1 MWSDLSLPWQAA
13 FEMAWEAACC
23 GSIPIGAAIFD
34 AQGRLV
40 AAGRNRL
47 NEPAFH
53 EIPGSAARQ
62 DLAPGHGCHGAA
74 QAAYLSGSRIAHAEV
89 NALIALDH
97 SPANPRECT
106 LYTTCEPCPMCAG
119 AILMANVR
127 HVCFGSRD
135 PWAGSTCLY
144 SGKDYMGSKH
154 MRVEGPP
161 GADFEDVLVALQFD
175 YFFDE
180 GLRRGPGTILDRR
193 GPFFNAF
200 EAVVPR
206 GVALGERLNQSG
218 LLRTL
223 RAQRTPPGETI
234 DLLAQ
239 ELAALSGEPC
249 RRYTH
254 E

>member
-13 FEMAWEAACC
+13 FEMAWEAACS

-47 NEPAFH
+47 NEPCPN
-53 EIPGSAARQ
+53 ETRGNGS
-62 DLAPGHGCHGAA
+62 HGAA
-74 QAAYLSGSRIAHAEV
+74 QAAYLSGSRIAHAEI

-127 HVCFGSRD
+127 HVCFASRD
-135 PWAGSTCLY
+135 PWAGSTHLY
-144 SGKDYMGSKH
+144 SGSDYMGRKH

-161 GADFEDVLVALQFD
+161 GADFEDVLAALHVDHFL
-175 YFFDE
+175 DE
-180 GLRRGPGTILDRR
+180 GLRRGPGSALDRR
-193 GPFFNAF
+193 GAFFTTL
-200 EAVVPR
+200 EGVLPR
-206 GVALGERLNQSG
+206 GVALGERLHQSG
-218 LLRTL
+218 LLGAL
-223 RAQRTPPGETI
+223 RAQATPPGQAI
-234 DLLAQ
+234 DILAQ

-249 RRYTH
+249 SRYAL
-254 E
+254 

>member
-13 FEMAWEAACC
+13 FEMAWEAACS

-47 NEPAFH
+47 NEPRLDGARGN
-53 EIPGSAARQ
+53 GS
-62 DLAPGHGCHGAA
+62 HSAA
-74 QAAYLSGSRIAHAEV
+74 QAACLSGHRIAHAEI
-89 NALIALDH
+89 NALIALDY

-106 LYTTCEPCPMCAG
+106 LYTTTEPCPMCAG

-127 HVCFGSRD
+127 HVCFASRD
-135 PWAGSTCLY
+135 PWAGSTHLY

-161 GADFEDVLVALQFD
+161 SPDFEDILVAFQFD
-175 YFFDE
+175 HFFEE
-180 GLRRGPGTILDRR
+180 GLRRGPGSVLDRR
-193 GPFFNAF
+193 GPFFAAF
-200 EAVVPR
+200 EALLPR

-223 RAQRTPPGETI
+223 RARRTPPGEVI

-249 RRYTH
+249 SRCIL
-254 E
+254 